1 MLGAPGMATQ
11 TFRSGAATNL
21 ELPHSG
27 LRLAE
32 WVDFDRQDWAASKL
46 PVTGTGTC
54 LSGTVGG
61 EREQT
66 DIISSGDG

>member
-1 MLGAPGMATQ
+1 L
-11 TFRSGAATNL
+11 SGSNLAIRRAADSL
-21 ELPHSG
+21 ERPHSG

-32 WVDFDRQDWAASKL
+32 WVDFDRQDWAVSKL
-46 PVTGTGTC
+46 PVTGTGTY
-54 LSGTVGG
+54 LFGTVGG

>member
-1 MLGAPGMATQ
+1 VTGP
-11 TFRSGAATNL
+11 SL

-32 WVDFDRQDWAASKL
+32 WVAFDRQDWAASKL
-46 PVTGTGTC
+46 PVTGTGTGTC
-54 LSGTVGG
+54 LFGTVGG